1 MDCFI
6 ILHHNGGKM
15 QIKYFMW
22 FTDTNKS
29 GNPTRKEHMEVVK
42 INNTDLQIK
51 EYNKQRVI
59 TFKDIDECHKRPEG
73 TARRNFNKNKSRLKE
88 GIDYY
93 TIELTTDEIRT
104 QFGAGKNAGKLI
116 NLITESGYMML
127 VKSFTDDL
135 AWEVQRML
143 VNIYFQKHEDN
154 RTEADKLLIA
164 QSKVMNARARLASV
178 WLKLADRVPNNQSY
192 QQICNSYASE
202 VLTGAKVLPLPEC
215 DERYYTA
222 TEIAE
227 MVGSTANMVGRRA
240 KTAGIRPTDE
250 NTYSEYGKWFFDKS
264 AHSNKEVSTF
274 KYNEKGVDAIKVLFI
289 YQA

>member
-1 MDCFI
+1 MNELQVF
-6 ILHHNGGKM
+6 N
-15 QIKYFMW
+15 F
-22 FTDTNKS
+22 
-29 GNPTRKEHMEVVK
+29 KE
-42 INNTDLQIK
+42 N
-51 EYNKQRVI
+51 
-59 TFKDIDECHKRPEG
+59 
-73 TARRNFNKNKSRLKE
+73 
-88 GIDYY
+88 
-93 TIELTTDEIRT
+93 EIRT
-104 QFGAGKNAGKLI
+104 TLI
-116 NLITESGYMML
+116 NNEPYFCLKDVCKILDIKNHKDVVSRLNPKGVDSTDTLTNGGMQKATFINESNLYKVIFQSRKEESEQFTEYVTGTILPSIRKYGVYM
-127 VKSFTDDL
+127 
-135 AWEVQRML
+135 
-143 VNIYFQKHEDN
+143 
-154 RTEADKLLIA
+154 TEETMQLNTDKLLIA

-240 KTAGIRPTDE
+240 KAAGIRPADE

-274 KYNEKGVDAIKVLFI
+274 KYNEKGVDAIKALFI